1 MADGA
6 SDTPKIRRS
15 SRTRTRK
22 KKPSQIP
29 FGIGVLVLVVVIG
42 LLLSRVSPQLGL
54 FWIVGNAFGYILQK
68 ARFCFTA
75 AMRDPYLTGTT
86 SVSKAVLTAFALTS
100 LGFLAIKYGAYI
112 KGLPI
117 PGQSYVV
124 ACKFCHRR
132 RRLYVRYRYGNCRRM
147 RIGDV
152 YAGWR
157 RVCHADPLSGVFY
170 CGLAAGRVPL
180 RLVEAQFHCPGQG
193 HFYARCI
200 RLVRRSCGTAGY
212 YRTTV
217 DCGR

>member
-1 MADGA
+1 MEVDEMADGA

-22 KKPSQIP
+22 KKPNQIP

-54 FWIVGNAFGYILQK
+54 FWVVGNAFGYILQK

-124 ACKFCHRR
+124 PVSFATAAGAFMFGIGM
-132 RRLYVRYRYGNCRRM
+132 VICRRM
-147 RIGDV
+147 RIGDF
-152 YAGWR
+152 YAGW
-157 RVCHADPLSGVFY
+157 
-170 CGLAAGRVPL
+170 
-180 RLVEAQFHCPGQG
+180 
-193 HFYARCI
+193 
-200 RLVRRSCGTAGY
+200 
-212 YRTTV
+212 
-217 DCGR
+217 